1 MEALKKML
9 NNFLS
14 LQRNDIFFRTMSN
27 NPQLKKLAV
36 KLNQE
41 QLRQGKTANE
51 RTLPDYSE
59 TSVKVFGKE
68 PGPIQL
74 YDTGEFYKSFEV
86 ILQDDGFIIDGDG
99 LKTDD
104 SQGISITTDL
114 FVVYGQ
120 DITGLNDENLS
131 KFAIMLLP
139 KVQETILKLI
149 LQNVF

>member
-9 NNFLS
+9 NNFLLLEQS
-14 LQRNDIFFRTMSN
+14 DIFFRTMNN
-27 NPQLKKLAV
+27 NPQLQKLAV

-41 QLRQGKTANE
+41 QLRQGTTAND
-51 RTLPDYSE
+51 RKLPNYSE

-74 YDTGEFYKSFEV
+74 YDTGDFYKSFEV
-86 ILQDDGFIIDGDG
+86 ILKDDGFIIDGDG

-114 FVVYGQ
+114 FVVYGE

-131 KFAIMLLP
+131 KFVERLLP